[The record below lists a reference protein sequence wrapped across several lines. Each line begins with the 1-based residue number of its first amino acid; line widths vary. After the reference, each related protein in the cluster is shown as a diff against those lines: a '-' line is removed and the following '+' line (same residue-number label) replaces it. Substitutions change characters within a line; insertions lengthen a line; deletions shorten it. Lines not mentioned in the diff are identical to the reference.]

1 MPGKIFLH
9 CKIILFPLSFVC
21 GGGLLVLENCVGQKD
36 LSVSREIGSRSQY
49 LTRCAGED
57 LAATLRV
64 IFGHFDSLATSMLTV
79 GHFDYQSLIA
89 TTAANF

>member
-1 MPGKIFLH
+1 M
-9 CKIILFPLSFVC
+9 
-21 GGGLLVLENCVGQKD
+21 GQKD

-64 IFGHFDSLATSMLTV
+64 IFGHFDSLATSMLT
-79 GHFDYQSLIA
+79 FDHLTGNTLIIL
-89 TTAANF
+89 

>member
-1 MPGKIFLH
+1 M
-9 CKIILFPLSFVC
+9 
-21 GGGLLVLENCVGQKD
+21 GQKD

-64 IFGHFDSLATSMLTV
+64 IFGHFDSLATLMLT
-79 GHFDYQSLIA
+79 FDHLTGNTLIIL
-89 TTAANF
+89 